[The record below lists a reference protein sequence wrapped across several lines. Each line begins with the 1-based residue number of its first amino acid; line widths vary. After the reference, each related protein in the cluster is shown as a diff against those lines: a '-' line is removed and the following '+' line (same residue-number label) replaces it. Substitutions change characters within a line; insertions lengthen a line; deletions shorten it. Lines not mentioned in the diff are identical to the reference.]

1 MTEIERMF
9 NDAMALLN
17 INNGN
22 LLRHND
28 DLCRHRIVILLEI
41 VNDTAPWRWQ
51 MKQKKI
57 PDDELWRCTC
67 CCCWCCCCWC
77 CCWWCCCCCWKSC
90 LGSSLSAR
98 PPSLTSFDSSDSD
111 SKLSS
116 FLLDS
121 KLSSFLL
128 LALATFFCWRL
139 NSCSD
144 SRLQKRKWKVM
155 PVIRRGSNF
164 LVSNKF
170 ILELSTYKTFLKI
183 GELWA

>member
-1 MTEIERMF
+1 MTTYAVIESSFYWKSLMTLPLDVDKWNR
-9 NDAMALLN
+9 
-17 INNGN
+17 
-22 LLRHND
+22 
-28 DLCRHRIVILLEI
+28 
-41 VNDTAPWRWQ
+41 
-51 MKQKKI
+51 KKI

-67 CCCWCCCCWC
+67 CCCWCCCWCC
-77 CCWWCCCCCWKSC
+77 CCWWCCSCCWKSC

-170 ILELSTYKTFLKI
+170 ILELSTYVGARIPNRFGFRMVHCCSVKSQPF
-183 GELWA
+183 